1 MVTLALPASTTA
13 ILDVGAYLP
22 AASEPVEEVLLRNGV
37 PERERANY
45 RTFFGFGEVRREP
58 GRPLEEQLADAAR
71 PLLDRTTP
79 GSIRYVIHAPT
90 VQFTAPYPEAVTA
103 RVAAMLGLDG
113 AVPLALSQH
122 ACASA
127 LLAVEA
133 AGLLLEHAG
142 PGGQALVLAGEKTF
156 RGEGEIIEGSAVM
169 GEGTAAVLVGRGAG
183 DRMLTTATRTLGGF
197 HEAPFLA
204 VEAERAFT
212 VAYVEALAGVI
223 GDALE
228 DAGLAAGEVDHV
240 FGHNVNRM
248 SWLRVRRRL
257 GLGDVIRLGGQ
268 ATRGH
273 CFGADPFIAWH
284 ENRERLRP
292 GDRYLLVAAGLGA
305 TLTAALFEH
314 AGSRRPEEAS

>member
-1 MVTLALPASTTA
+1 MTPTA
-13 ILDVGAYLP
+13 IRGVGVYLP
-22 AASEPVEEVLLRNGV
+22 AASEPVEDVLLRNGV
-37 PERERANY
+37 PEQERRYY
-45 RTFFGFGEVRREP
+45 RDFFGFGRVRRDP

-71 PLLDRTTP
+71 PLLDASVAA
-79 GSIRYVIHAPT
+79 SIRYVIHAPT

-103 RVAAMLGLDG
+103 RVAELLGLDR
-113 AVPLALSQH
+113 AVPFALSQH

-133 AGLLLEHAG
+133 AGLLLDRSG
-142 PGGQALVLAGEKTF
+142 PGGQVLVLAGEKTF
-156 RGEGEIIEGSAVM
+156 RGEGEVIEGSAVM
-169 GEGTAAVLVGRGAG
+169 GEGTAAVLVGRGGG
-183 DRMLTTATRTLGGF
+183 DRMLTLATRTLAGF
-197 HEAPFLA
+197 HEAPFLT

-212 VAYVEALAGVI
+212 VAYIEALSGVI
-223 GDALE
+223 RDAL
-228 DAGLAAGEVDHV
+228 DDVGLAAEDVDHV
-240 FGHNVNRM
+240 FPHNVNRM
-248 SWLRVRRRL
+248 SWLRVRQQV
-257 GLGDVIRLGGQ
+257 GLGAEVIRLGGQ

-314 AGSRRPEEAS
+314 GGARPPDGAS